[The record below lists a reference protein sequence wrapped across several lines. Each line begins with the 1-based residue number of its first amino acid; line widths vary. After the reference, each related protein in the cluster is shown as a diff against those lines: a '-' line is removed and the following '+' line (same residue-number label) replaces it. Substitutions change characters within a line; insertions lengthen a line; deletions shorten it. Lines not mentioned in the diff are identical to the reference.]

1 METWQTPMVTLKA
14 NSFDVTS
21 GTLDLACE
29 EVTINAGANPP
40 STPTPDQSD
49 RAAGRVLEVSGIN
62 PEALKE
68 IDWTPRYISFSSVG
82 ALEPQQFEIRDVQ
95 LDRNGTKASFS
106 LA

>member
-29 EVTINAGANPP
+29 EVTINPGHRSPP
-40 STPTPDQSD
+40 SASPVEPDRSE
-49 RAAGRVLEVSGIN
+49 GRVLEVSGIN

-68 IDWTPRYISFSSVG
+68 IDWTPRFISFSSVG

-95 LDRNGTKASFS
+95 LDRDGTKASFA